1 MKNLNTNQHINEDV
15 PTFWER
21 LYQPYGLGVAAF
33 LVALVAMLLCFLL
46 RSMGILVVSPII
58 FWVAW
63 ATFLLCFALFNS
75 VLSLNT
81 KLDMNQYWF
90 KSTSTYT
97 ALVIALGALAWL
109 FSGLSVKEAGT
120 FQFIFIVITFGYL
133 LFLSVARFMRK
144 VVELAQKEDNRWQ
157 QRTKKNK

>member
-1 MKNLNTNQHINEDV
+1 MKNLNTNQHTNQDV

-21 LYQPYGLGVAAF
+21 LYQPYGLGVATF
-33 LVALVAMLLCFLL
+33 LVASVAMLLCFIL
-46 RSMGILVVSPII
+46 RSMGVLVVSPII

-90 KSTSTYT
+90 ISTSTYT

-133 LFLSVARFMRK
+133 LFLSMARFMRK
-144 VVELAQKEDNRWQ
+144 VVELAQKEDNSWQ
-157 QRTKKNK
+157 QRTKKK

>member
-1 MKNLNTNQHINEDV
+1 MENLNTNRNINQNA
-15 PTFWER
+15 PIFWER
-21 LYQPYGLGVAAF
+21 LYQPYGLGIAVFGVAV
-33 LVALVAMLLCFLL
+33 LAMFICFLL
-46 RSMGILVVSPII
+46 RSMSILVVSPII
-58 FWVAW
+58 FWVVW

-97 ALVIALGALAWL
+97 ALVIGLGAFSWL
-109 FSGLSVKEAGT
+109 FSGLSLREAGT

-133 LFLSVARFMRK
+133 LFLSIARFMRK

-157 QRTKKNK
+157 QRAKKKK

>member
-1 MKNLNTNQHINEDV
+1 MKNLNTNQHTNQDV

-21 LYQPYGLGVAAF
+21 LYQPYGLGVATF
-33 LVALVAMLLCFLL
+33 LVASVAMLLCFIL
-46 RSMGILVVSPII
+46 RSMGVLVVSPII

-90 KSTSTYT
+90 ISTSTYT

-120 FQFIFIVITFGYL
+120 FQFIFIVII
-133 LFLSVARFMRK
+133 R
-144 VVELAQKEDNRWQ
+144 NI
-157 QRTKKNK
+157 